1 MSKVDDLRKL
11 YQELEFNTPE
21 ERELLAKVKNRQA
34 TDEEVDELLNI
45 ITSYTDGGKKL
56 DNIKDFE
63 NGLVSEMNEHIDD
76 LVEMEKES
84 TDVAHLEDEEEI
96 DKAYA
101 DMKVRY
107 KEIVEKAEETYDAL
121 KEAYFQVDD
130 FVQYNDRL
138 YEAKE
143 NLLHLE

>member
-34 TDEEVDELLNI
+34 TDEEVDDLLNI
-45 ITSYTDGGKKL
+45 ITGYPNGGKKL
-56 DNIKDFE
+56 DEIKDFE
-63 NGLVSEMNEHIDD
+63 NDLISEMNGHIDD
-76 LVEMEKES
+76 LIEMESES

-107 KEIVEKAEETYDAL
+107 KEIVEKTEDTYEAL
-121 KEAYFQVDD
+121 KEAYFQVDN

-138 YEAKE
+138 YPAKE